1 MGALAIFLETQCFVL
16 IIQDVKSLATF
27 PQGEKNIVWKAMTVI
42 CVTLKTCKSII
53 ENRSEKIVKLKM
65 LLL

>member
-1 MGALAIFLETQCFVL
+1 MGALAIFSRNTMFHFNNTRCQ
-16 IIQDVKSLATF
+16 IPGYF

-42 CVTLKTCKSII
+42 FLTLKTCKSII
-53 ENRSEKIVKLKM
+53 DNHSEKIVKLKM